1 MSVLRSSGSS
11 VSCVQDQGSRPE
23 IDRRLEPYRRQ
34 LELLVTIPGIS
45 LTAAQVVVAEIG
57 IDMRRFPTAGH
68 LASWAGVCPGN
79 HESAGK
85 VTSGCTCHGDA
96 WLEGVLGNAA
106 AAAACSKNTYRAAQ
120 FRRLVGHQGKK
131 CALVAVEHSVL
142 VAVWHILTRDTS
154 YQDLGPDHFINRI
167 RKSRQTRRLV
177 GQLTQL
183 AYDVTVEP
191 RTDG

>member
-1 MSVLRSSGSS
+1 M
-11 VSCVQDQGSRPE
+11 
-23 IDRRLEPYRRQ
+23 
-34 LELLVTIPGIS
+34 TIPGIS